1 MNNNENK
8 NKEKLGTLGILLTAL
23 LWGYSFVAVKVVVE
37 EISSFYLVGFRNLL
51 GGVFLALIFFKHT
64 KKTKLKDILL
74 SLPVG
79 TALFLGFF
87 LQTTAA
93 QFITASKVAFFTGSN
108 VIFVPFLSWIIYKKK
123 PRLSSFIAAFI
134 TIIGLYFLSFAN
146 GLEEVKIGDLFALLC
161 AIAFA
166 VHLILIDASLKHVDG
181 ISLAVWQLIIAG
193 IISLSFALI
202 TKTRLNIEII
212 SNEAIISFLYLAIFG
227 SGIAYLLQTVSQ
239 KYVSASKT
247 SVLLNM
253 EAFLGAL
260 CSVIFMKDSL
270 TFNFVIGGIC
280 VISAIFI
287 CEIGSDANNS
297 NNIKKEIINNNKI

>member
-1 MNNNENK
+1 MKNY
-8 NKEKLGTLGILLTAL
+8 NKEKLGTFGIFLTAL

-37 EISSFYLVGFRNLL
+37 TIPPFYLVGFRNLL
-51 GGVFLALIFFKHT
+51 GGIFLFLIFFKYT
-64 KKTKLKDILL
+64 RKTKLKDILL

-87 LQTTAA
+87 LQTEGA

-108 VIFVPFLSWIIYKKK
+108 VIFVPFLAWIIYKKK
-123 PRLSSFIAAFI
+123 PLLSSFVAAII
-134 TIIGLYFLSFAN
+134 TIIGLYFLSFAD

-166 VHLILIDASLKHVDG
+166 VHLILIDAVLKYVDG
-181 ISLAVWQLIIAG
+181 IRLAVWQLIIAG
-193 IISLSFALI
+193 TISLSFALT
-202 TKTRLNIEII
+202 TKTPLNMEII
-212 SNEAIISFLYLAIFG
+212 SNEVIISFLYLAIFG

-239 KYVSASKT
+239 KYVSVSKT

-260 CSVIFMKDSL
+260 CGVIFMKDRM
-270 TFNFVIGGIC
+270 TFNFILGGIC

-287 CEIGSDANNS
+287 CDLGNNTNNINNE
-297 NNIKKEIINNNKI
+297 NNIK